1 MAKAQSR
8 HIPILTP
15 RPFEEGS
22 GWYVEV
28 YWIGGQME
36 RLGRFLS
43 YSEANDWIML
53 EAGAYFV
60 LRELA

>member
-1 MAKAQSR
+1 
-8 HIPILTP
+8 
-15 RPFEEGS
+15 
-22 GWYVEV
+22 
-28 YWIGGQME
+28 ME

-53 EAGAYFV
+53 EAAAYFV